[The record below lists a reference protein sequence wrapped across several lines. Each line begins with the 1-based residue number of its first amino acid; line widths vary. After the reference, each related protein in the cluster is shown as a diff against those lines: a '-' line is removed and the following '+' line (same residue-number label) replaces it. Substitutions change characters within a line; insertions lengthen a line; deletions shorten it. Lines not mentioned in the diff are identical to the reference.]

1 MTDSLS
7 FFQDYIK
14 DPDRRFAADTVAAIG
29 LCAKR
34 LMTIPT
40 TCLDGL
46 LALVRQ
52 ESFAGDFESADG
64 EAGVLV
70 QAVMSIQTMIER
82 DPLRHEKVHTYH
94 PLTAHLIR
102 TIS

>member
-1 MTDSLS
+1 MLLHKDRHLCPCTVVSGQNDVCLTDSLS

-52 ESFAGDFESADG
+52 GQLCF
-64 EAGVLV
+64 
-70 QAVMSIQTMIER
+70 I
-82 DPLRHEKVHTYH
+82 
-94 PLTAHLIR
+94 LIAF
-102 TIS
+102 IS

>member
-1 MTDSLS
+1 MTDFFFFLTVS

-34 LMTIPT
+34 LPTIPT

-52 ESFAGDFESADG
+52 GQLCFI
-64 EAGVLV
+64 
-70 QAVMSIQTMIER
+70 SI
-82 DPLRHEKVHTYH
+82 VF
-94 PLTAHLIR
+94 
-102 TIS
+102 IS

>member
-1 MTDSLS
+1 MLLQKHCHLCPYTVIYGQDDVCMTDFLTVS
-7 FFQDYIK
+7 FFQDYVK

-34 LMTIPT
+34 LPTIPT

-52 ESFAGDFESADG
+52 GQFCF
-64 EAGVLV
+64 
-70 QAVMSIQTMIER
+70 
-82 DPLRHEKVHTYH
+82 
-94 PLTAHLIR
+94 
-102 TIS
+102 ISLAFIS